1 VDFSIDEALLIM
13 WSVIILPAVVVLLV
27 AFFLGRLA
35 VDEDRRYLPVRES
48 ERDWWDT
55 SAEDPAEGGAGS

>member
-1 VDFSIDEALLIM
+1 VDFSIDEALLVM

-35 VDEDRRYLPVRES
+35 VDEDRRYLAVREV
-48 ERDWWDT
+48 EHDWWDQ
-55 SAEDPAEGGAGS
+55 SAEGPAEGGAGS